1 MTVLDKIADFQPTL
15 SGSQATSP
23 VRELA
28 HDPLPYPLFPT
39 REKHT
44 MKKPG
49 TYITTFHY
57 LPLHHLKE
65 ISITA
70 GEQNPAK
77 TNKQTN
83 KLLLILVKLN
93 KMCF

>member
-1 MTVLDKIADFQPTL
+1 M
-15 SGSQATSP
+15 SP

-28 HDPLPYPLFPT
+28 HDSLPYPLFPT

-49 TYITTFHY
+49 TDITTFHY
-57 LPLHHLKE
+57 LPFHHLKE

-70 GEQNPAK
+70 GEQNHAK
-77 TNKQTN
+77 TNKQKIT
-83 KLLLILVKLN
+83 LD
-93 KMCF
+93 FS